1 MMNSSA
7 QPFTVVVLAADR
19 GPNDPVAQSAGVS
32 CKALTPAGGRAM
44 VLRVLDALA
53 QSREVGARILVGP
66 ERGCLEEQAELSGL
80 VASGQVQWRSPQA
93 TPSSSAFAVLQSLPE
108 DAPVLLTT
116 ADHALLTPAMVDHFC
131 AEARRSGC
139 DVLAGVARY
148 ELIAAA
154 FPGSRRTVT
163 KLRDGGYCGC
173 NLFAFLTPRA
183 RLAADF
189 WRRVEQE
196 RKKPLRIVKVMGT
209 LAVLRYLA
217 GRLTLAQALAG
228 LSRRMQLKAGVVVMP
243 FAAAAVDVDKVE
255 DLQLVESILAQKDQ
269 GAALHNGAP

>member
-1 MMNSSA
+1 MNSSA

-19 GPNDPVAQSAGVS
+19 GPNDPVARAAGVS